1 MKLSVF
7 SFEQHHFKWIPWHC
21 YQVRPCSSVIAVSEL
36 LDLLEMETDA
46 LADPFTT
53 LSGRWI
59 SIGSSATFP
68 DNNREKVQYE
78 KSNLK
83 YLIWQATLEQING
96 TLPISCLCRVLSIGC
111 PSHHSIAWK
120 LLFRNN
126 LCWTGWEI
134 TELHNSICHPSQVP
148 HRSQLIITSWGH
160 PRGTCS
166 AAGWYG
172 RSSSFT
178 DYHAPGTSR
187 SCSGKGGNTAQICH
201 LNSGANSTGK
211 QV

>member
-120 LLFRNN
+120 LLIRNN
-126 LCWTGWEI
+126 LRGAGQDERSPSCTTQFAILHKFHTGHSWSLLAGDILEG
-134 TELHNSICHPSQVP
+134 LAVLQGDMAGAP
-148 HRSQLIITSWGH
+148 HLLIIMLQEH
-160 PRGTCS
+160 PGV
-166 AAGWYG
+166 AV
-172 RSSSFT
+172 
-178 DYHAPGTSR
+178 
-187 SCSGKGGNTAQICH
+187 GKEATQHKFA
-201 LNSGANSTGK
+201 T
-211 QV
+211 